1 MNDEQENLLG
11 EIMDITNVY
20 SINSEDG
27 SLTIKEIIK
36 VLKVALEEWKFT

>member
-11 EIMDITNVY
+11 EIMDMTNDY
-20 SINSEDG
+20 LDNSEEG
-27 SLTIKEIIK
+27 SLTKKEIIK